1 MHSPDNSSPASLV
14 LEASFTEGPSV
25 TADGR
30 IALPGD
36 AILQDGIP
44 LAFTALIDRYEAE
57 IELEDPESLPLDL
70 ALEDVTDALQDALER
85 EIQLCRRQFFE
96 GDSPLP
102 LETPAIDA
110 FWRWKEVVARARR
123 ERLRE
128 RLCEG
133 GDETTA
139 ENMIA
144 RLCGSPSESSA
155 AAARAGT
162 PAEIPSD
169 SVAPRL
175 SSTPQRL
182 KAVLVFEA
190 IQAHEAKRRTNA
202 ARRLALSLHSHET
215 H

>member
-30 IALPGD
+30 IAIPGG
-36 AILQDGIP
+36 ATLEDGVP

-128 RLCEG
+128 RLCED
-133 GDETTA
+133 GDEATA
-139 ENMIA
+139 EDA
-144 RLCGSPSESSA
+144 SAHLGGSSAEPA
-155 AAARAGT
+155 AAAPAGNQ
-162 PAEIPSD
+162 AVSPSD
-169 SVAPRL
+169 HAAPHRPLMSRKLRAVSVY
-175 SSTPQRL
+175 
-182 KAVLVFEA
+182 EA
-190 IQAHEAKRRTNA
+190 IQAYEAKRQANA
-202 ARRLALSLHSHET
+202 TRQLAASPSSHKT

>member
-1 MHSPDNSSPASLV
+1 MHSPDNASPASLV
-14 LEASFTEGPSV
+14 LEASFTESPSV

-30 IALPGD
+30 IALPGG
-36 AILQDGIP
+36 ATLEDGVP

-70 ALEDVTDALQDALER
+70 ALEDVADALQEALAR

-133 GDETTA
+133 GDEATTEDA
-139 ENMIA
+139 SA
-144 RLCGSPSESSA
+144 RLDGSPSEF
-155 AAARAGT
+155 AGT
-162 PAEIPSD
+162 AAPAGNQAVSSSD
-169 SVAPRL
+169 RATPHRPFKPRKLRAVSVY
-175 SSTPQRL
+175 
-182 KAVLVFEA
+182 EA
-190 IQAHEAKRRTNA
+190 IPANEAKRRANA
-202 ARRLALSLHSHET
+202 ARLPAASPSSRKT